1 MKIINKKDKE
11 YQQIIDWLCNEY
23 ELEEAEEQVNGAFI
37 IEEDDN
43 TITIRYDNGV
53 KDKVMIVGENVI
65 HLNPFGGTK

>member
-23 ELEEAEEQVNGAFI
+23 SLEEAEEQVNGAFI

-53 KDKVMIVGENVI
+53 KDKIKIVDGRVF
-65 HLNPFGGTK
+65 HFNPFGETK